1 MRIALNGFGR
11 VGRHITR
18 ALLGQK
24 VKAHTSLQLI
34 AINDLA
40 PIEHSAHLLKYDS
53 VYGQFQ
59 EPISTRDDQIMVA
72 GESIRYFSEPD
83 PRQAGWGDLNI
94 DLVLECTGCFASAE
108 KSSSHL
114 DAGATRVL
122 ISQPAPGV
130 DKTVVFGVNHE
141 TLLDS
146 DLIISNAS
154 CTTNCLAPLAKVIND
169 NFEISEGLMITTH
182 AYTNDQILLD
192 VDHSDLY
199 RARSAALSM
208 IPTKTGAASA
218 VTDVLPELR
227 GKLDGMAIRVPTPT
241 VSLLDFT
248 FLTKKSFEIS
258 ELNKVLIEASKTNL
272 RNILEVNNIPLV
284 SSDFR
289 SNMAS
294 CIYDKAHTR
303 KTDTATKVLAWYDN
317 EWAFSIRMLDV
328 ALYIKKNLASPNSAS
343 STTNN

>member
-1 MRIALNGFGR
+1 MRIAINGFGR

-18 ALLGQK
+18 ALIGQ
-24 VKAHTSLQLI
+24 VVQAHNDLKLI
-34 AINDLA
+34 AVNDLA

-53 VYGQFQ
+53 IYGQFH
-59 EPISTRDDQIMVA
+59 EPISSRGDEIMV
-72 GESIRYFSEPD
+72 GDKSIRYFCEPD
-83 PRQAGWGDLNI
+83 PRKASWKELGI
-94 DLVLECTGCFASAE
+94 DLVLECTGCFASGE

-122 ISQPAPGV
+122 ISQPATGV
-130 DKTVVFGVNHE
+130 DKTIVFGVNHK
-141 TLLDS
+141 TLSDS

-169 NFEISEGLMITTH
+169 NFEITEGLMITTH

-208 IPTKTGAASA
+208 IPTKTGAAAA
-218 VTDVLPELR
+218 VADVLPELQ

-248 FLTKKSFEIS
+248 FLTKRSFEIS
-258 ELNKVLIEASKTNL
+258 QLNEVLTEASKTNL
-272 RNILEVNNIPLV
+272 RNVLEVNNIPLV
-284 SSDFR
+284 SADFR
-289 SNMAS
+289 ANMAS
-294 CIYDKAHTR
+294 CIYDKTHTR
-303 KTDTATKVLAWYDN
+303 KTDLATKVLAWYDN

-328 ALYIKKNLASPNSAS
+328 ALYIKKNLASTNFAS
-343 STTNN
+343 SKINN

>member
-1 MRIALNGFGR
+1 MRIAINGFGR
-11 VGRHITR
+11 VGRNITR
-18 ALLGQK
+18 ALLGQNTQ
-24 VKAHTSLQLI
+24 AHAELKLV
-34 AINDLA
+34 ALNDLA
-40 PIEHSAHLLKYDS
+40 SIEHSAHLLKYDS
-53 VYGQFQ
+53 VYGRYHK
-59 EPISTRDDQIMVA
+59 PISIKDNQILIA
-72 GESIRYFSEPD
+72 DESIRYFSEAD
-83 PRQAGWGDLNI
+83 PKKVGWGSLNI
-94 DLVLECTGCFASAE
+94 DLVLECTGCFSSAE

-114 DAGATRVL
+114 HAGATRLL
-122 ISQPAPGV
+122 ISQPATGV

-146 DLIISNAS
+146 YLIISNAS

-169 NFEISEGLMITTH
+169 HFEITEGLMITTH

-218 VTDVLPELR
+218 VGDVLPVLK

-248 FLTKKSFEIS
+248 FLTKKSFEIR
-258 ELNKVLIEASKTNL
+258 ELNEVLFEASQTNL

-284 SSDFR
+284 SADFR
-289 SNMAS
+289 GHMAS

-317 EWAFSIRMLDV
+317 EWAFSNRMLDV
-328 ALYIKKNLASPNSAS
+328 ALYIKENIATSNLASSI
-343 STTNN
+343 TNI